1 MATTMVGG
9 GGVGGGGGLTSGGGG
24 CARCVREDDGTLGAR
39 GAAGGAYVICNFQL
53 RSYVTK
59 QIFGAVGWVSYT
71 QELVALA

>member
-1 MATTMVGG
+1 MFAGG
-9 GGVGGGGGLTSGGGG
+9 SYTLHEG
-24 CARCVREDDGTLGAR
+24 REDDGTLGAR